1 MLDFS
6 IAGHSAG
13 EIMFLLAAAL
23 VAGLARG
30 FSGFGAALIFIP
42 LASAAIGPRLAVPL
56 LLVIDFVMTVG
67 MLPGAWRLCDRRDVG
82 TMAVGAFL
90 GVPAGAY
97 VLANADPLTIRWAI
111 VGLVVIMLGLLV
123 SGWRYHGRPKP
134 PVTVAVGL
142 AAGFCSGA
150 AQAGGPPVVAYW
162 LGGAIERW
170 TVRAN
175 IVIYFA
181 VSSLFSIFSYV
192 AGGLLVREVFLLALL
207 SAPAYGLGLFGGS
220 HMFGLA
226 SETTFRRICYW
237 LIAAAALVS
246 LPVLDGILR

>member
-1 MLDFS
+1 MLDMT
-6 IAGHSAG
+6 IAGHSGG
-13 EIMFLLAAAL
+13 ELLFLLAAAL
-23 VAGLARG
+23 IAGLARG

-42 LASAAIGPRLAVPL
+42 LASAAVGPRIAVPL
-56 LLVIDFVMTVG
+56 LLVIDVVMTVG
-67 MLPGAWRLCDRRDVG
+67 MLPNAWRLCDRRDVA
-82 TMAVGAFL
+82 TMAAGAFF

-97 VLANADPLTIRWAI
+97 FLANADPLTIRWSI
-111 VGLVVIMLGLLV
+111 VGLVVIMLALLA

-134 PVTVAVGL
+134 PVTVIVGL
-142 AAGFCSGA
+142 IAGFCSGA
-150 AQAGGPPVVAYW
+150 SQAGGPPVVAYW

-175 IVIYFA
+175 IVLYFA
-181 VSSLFSIFSYV
+181 ISSLFSIFSYV
-192 AGGLLVREVFLLALL
+192 AGGLFVRDVFLLGLL

-226 SETTFRRICYW
+226 SEATFRRMCYG
-237 LIAAAALVS
+237 LIGAAAVVS